1 MQGGSCQN
9 CEASWAAGA
18 GGYVADVDELIES
31 HEAELLNEDM
41 MELETLKIVEQTDD
55 EAGNEPAEE
64 PRCFSIK
71 EMALTFCGTV

>member
-1 MQGGSCQN
+1 
-9 CEASWAAGA
+9 
-18 GGYVADVDELIES
+18 
-31 HEAELLNEDM
+31 